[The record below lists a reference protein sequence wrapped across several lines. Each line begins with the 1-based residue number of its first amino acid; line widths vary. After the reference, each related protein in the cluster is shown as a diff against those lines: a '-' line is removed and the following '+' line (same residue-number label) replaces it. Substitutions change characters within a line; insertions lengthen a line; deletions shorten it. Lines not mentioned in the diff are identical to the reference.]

1 MHCRSVNNKALRRLF
16 QLDPPHALVM
26 KNHVLRHT
34 YELESGGEV

>member
-16 QLDPPHALVM
+16 QLDPPALVM

-34 YELESGGEV
+34 YYELESGGEV